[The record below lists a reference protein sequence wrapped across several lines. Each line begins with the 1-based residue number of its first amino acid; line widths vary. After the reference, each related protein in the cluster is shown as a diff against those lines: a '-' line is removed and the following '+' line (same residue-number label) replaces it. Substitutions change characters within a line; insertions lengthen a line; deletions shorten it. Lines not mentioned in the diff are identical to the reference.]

1 MKTSNLVQVLSIIAL
16 VCAPFVYAAFIW
28 DALPDRVPTHFGISG
43 KPDAYGSKI
52 SALIPVVILMV
63 VGLGVYFLITNIEKV
78 DPKRAKQASKDTFG
92 KIAMLTL
99 MLMSGVSLYIVHS
112 TLHSATGNF
121 LFVLMG
127 LFFAAMGN
135 LMHSV
140 QPNYFVGLRLPWT
153 LANDENWRK
162 THQLAG
168 KLWFGGGLLIAV
180 VSLFLSPQFSIIFM
194 LCAITIMV
202 VIPTVFSYRMFK
214 KTPPSV

>member
-1 MKTSNLVQVLSIIAL
+1 M
-16 VCAPFVYAAFIW
+16 
-28 DALPDRVPTHFGISG
+28 
-43 KPDAYGSKI
+43 
-52 SALIPVVILMV
+52 ILMV

-78 DPKRAKQASKDTFG
+78 DPKRAKQASKDTFS

-99 MLMSGVSLYIVHS
+99 MLMSGISLYIVHS
-112 TLHSATGNF
+112 TLYGETGNF

-153 LANDENWRK
+153 LENADNWRK

-180 VSLFLSPQFSIIFM
+180 ASLFFSPQFSMIFM
-194 LCAITIMV
+194 LFAITMMCV
-202 VIPTVFSYRMFK
+202 VPTVFSYRMFK
-214 KTPPSV
+214 KASS

>member
-1 MKTSNLVQVLSIIAL
+1 MKTSNLVQVLSIILL

-28 DALPDRVPTHFGISG
+28 DELPERVATHFGIDG
-43 KPDAYGSKI
+43 KPDAYGSKN
-52 SALIPVVILMV
+52 SALIPIAVLMV

-78 DPKRAKQASKDTFG
+78 DPKRAKQASKDTFN
-92 KIAMLTL
+92 KIALLTL
-99 MLMSGVSLYIVHS
+99 MLMSGLSLYIVHS
-112 TLHSATGNF
+112 TLHSETGSF

-153 LANDENWRK
+153 LENADNWRK

-168 KLWFGGGLLIAV
+168 KLWFVGGLVIAV
-180 VSLFLSPQFSIIFM
+180 LALFLSAKMAVIVLFII
-194 LCAITIMV
+194 LTIMV
-202 VIPTVFSYRMFK
+202 IIPVVFSYREFK
-214 KTPPSV
+214 KTVS

>member
-1 MKTSNLVQVLSIIAL
+1 
-16 VCAPFVYAAFIW
+16 
-28 DALPDRVPTHFGISG
+28 
-43 KPDAYGSKI
+43 
-52 SALIPVVILMV
+52 
-63 VGLGVYFLITNIEKV
+63 LGVYFLITNIEKV
-78 DPKRAKQASKDTFG
+78 DPKRAKQASKDTFN

-112 TLHSATGNF
+112 TLHSETGNF

-153 LANDENWRK
+153 LENGENWRK

-180 VSLFLSPQFSIIFM
+180 TSLFLSPQFSMVFM
-194 LCAITIMV
+194 LSAITLMC

-214 KTPPSV
+214 KMSS